1 MKKAIG
7 YVRVSTEKQVNE
19 GVSLDAQVE
28 KIHAWALYNDYEV
41 IHIYKDEGI
50 SGATM
55 KKRPEL
61 QKALKAIGKDMAFVC
76 YSLSRLSRTIEDT
89 IFISNF
95 INGKKADLV
104 SINEKIDTTA
114 AAGRMIFN
122 MMAVLNQF
130 EREQISE
137 RVTVAM
143 EYKKKE
149 NQAYSPTPYGY
160 DRIDDDL
167 VINPVELDIIR
178 RIEKMRIDGLGW
190 QKIANALNEDG
201 IKSKSG
207 KEWLSTTIYRL
218 MQRSNLVTKV

>member
-7 YVRVSTEKQVNE
+7 YIRVSTEKQVNE
-19 GVSLDAQVE
+19 GVSLDAQCE
-28 KIHAWALYNDYEV
+28 KIRAWAMYNDYEIV
-41 IHIYKDEGI
+41 HIYKDEGI

-55 KKRPEL
+55 NKRPEL
-61 QKALKAIGKDMAFVC
+61 QRALKAIGKDMAFVC
-76 YSLSRLSRTIEDT
+76 YSLSRLSRSIEDT
-89 IFISNF
+89 IYISNF

-160 DRIDDDL
+160 DRIGNEL
-167 VINPVELDIIR
+167 VINPIELTIIK
-178 RIEKMRIDGLGW
+178 RIEQLRKDGNGW
-190 QKIANALNEDG
+190 LKIANALNGDG
-201 IKSKSG
+201 VLTKNG
-207 KEWLSTTIYRL
+207 KQWRSSTISRL
-218 MQRSNLVTKV
+218 LERSNLTSV